1 MEAISHAGT
10 AIGILASQEGI
21 VLAAERKMASNLFE
35 SDQLSLRKIYSI
47 NQNSLLVAV
56 AGITSDANMLVKY
69 ARQVALKHESTFCS
83 SLPTS
88 RDQPL
93 YVPVEQFVQHICN
106 LKQGYTQM
114 GGLRPFGASI
124 IYAGY
129 DDHFGF
135 QLYQS
140 DPSGNYAGWKATAM
154 GANTPAAQSILKN
167 DYPDQ
172 STDSPT
178 LSLQQAQLLAIKVLK
193 KTMETTHLKGESI
206 EMSLLKRDLQKSNR
220 IVMKHLSSQE
230 VDDLIKMFEESQQ
243 ETEYDDS
250 TEIKATSTSQ
260 SLYSTIVS

>member
-35 SDQLSLRKIYSI
+35 SDQLSLRKIYPI

-69 ARQVALKHESTFCS
+69 SRQVALKHESTFCS

-93 YVPVEQFVQHICN
+93 YVPVEQFVHHICN

-167 DYPDQ
+167 DYPEQ
-172 STDSPT
+172 STDSST
-178 LSLQQAQLLAIKVLK
+178 FSLQQAQLLAIKVLK
-193 KTMETTHLKGESI
+193 KTMETAHLKGESI
-206 EMSLLKRDLQKSNR
+206 EMSLLKRDSQKSR

-230 VDDLIKMFEESQQ
+230 VDDLIKTFEESQQ
-243 ETEYDDS
+243 GKEEEDS
-250 TEIKATSTSQ
+250 TDIKATASSQ
-260 SLYSTIVS
+260 SLYSTTVS